1 MDHDQSL
8 LIMNVDYKPVAG
20 CALYPPG
27 NSGALLC
34 SVSWMLVGKISGLS
48 GVEHSI
54 VLENNTYSSEDG
66 HESASRGFS
75 SHPARLLLID
85 GQSG

>member
-27 NSGALLC
+27 KSGALLC
-34 SVSWMLVGKISGLS
+34 SVSWVKYRGFLGWSILLFWKTTHTIPKI
-48 GVEHSI
+48 HC
-54 VLENNTYSSEDG
+54 